1 MEEKCANTNQK
12 LRGTEKWRNLSL
24 NIQIVHALQLRNFQ
38 HRFAPALR
46 RNLRYSGNF
55 FAFRRDSLRW
65 TRNRRGRGMWG
76 FDARKSILTAYCS
89 SGIPLTA
96 ALPAPLGRK
105 APPDGEFLRFHPRFA
120 PLDSRVIFYGGRGK
134 TIRPCLKIG
143 GMPDWG
149 RFFCQ
154 ARRFDAGVLAEK
166 DAQRRRFA
174 TFQTRPKTSTRFT
187 P

>member
-1 MEEKCANTNQK
+1 MDILFNNSESENPSSPDTKLPNAERRTMEEKCANTNQK

-76 FDARKSILTAYCS
+76 FDARKSILTAYCN
-89 SGIPLTA
+89 LH
-96 ALPAPLGRK
+96 RK
-105 APPDGEFLRFHPRFA
+105 
-120 PLDSRVIFYGGRGK
+120 K
-134 TIRPCLKIG
+134 
-143 GMPDWG
+143 
-149 RFFCQ
+149 
-154 ARRFDAGVLAEK
+154 DAGKNPALWCWI
-166 DAQRRRFA
+166 FA
-174 TFQTRPKTSTRFT
+174 YKIKNSKQLRTIFSQSKN
-187 P
+187 